1 VHPAVLES
9 YMDGNLLE
17 HFGNGSKQGAK
28 DDLAADEAAVV
39 RLLQRHLG
47 NHGT

>member
-1 VHPAVLES
+1 
-9 YMDGNLLE
+9 MDGNLLE